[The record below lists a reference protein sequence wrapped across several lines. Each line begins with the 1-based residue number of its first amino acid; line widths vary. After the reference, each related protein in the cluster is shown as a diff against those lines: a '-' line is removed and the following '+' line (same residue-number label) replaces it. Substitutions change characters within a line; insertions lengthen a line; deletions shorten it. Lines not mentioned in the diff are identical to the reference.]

1 VLVRLDHVA
10 RFIVNAN
17 HRIVWTSEELGK
29 ALLLAACGAR
39 VVSAACGG
47 FRFARNTA
55 ATFGIFYWLQVTNI
69 DVSLF
74 EPAPSGPDYIDILRS
89 CLHPRLFRGHVR
101 FRMSP

>member
-1 VLVRLDHVA
+1 M
-10 RFIVNAN
+10 
-17 HRIVWTSEELGK
+17 WTSEELGK
-29 ALLLAACGAR
+29 ALLLATCGAR

-74 EPAPSGPDYIDILRS
+74 EPAPSGPDYIDIFGV
-89 CLHPRLFRGHVR
+89 CLHAPLFRSNAR
-101 FRMSP
+101 FRMPTD